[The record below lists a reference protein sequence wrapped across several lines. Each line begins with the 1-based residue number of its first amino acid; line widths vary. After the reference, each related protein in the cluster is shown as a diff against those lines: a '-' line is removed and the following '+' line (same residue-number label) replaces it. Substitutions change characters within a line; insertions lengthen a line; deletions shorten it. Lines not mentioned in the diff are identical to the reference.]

1 MLLLLI
7 LILFRSIH
15 LLNKEGSWRIRR
27 NWHNIAFLL
36 FIAFTLFTCVDP
48 YTPRL
53 DKFESLLVVDGLLT
67 DENKSNYVRLSRTF
81 DTLGKEPERISGA
94 MVTIKD
100 DLGNSTVLNEII
112 AGEYR
117 TDSTTFMGITGR
129 TYTLHIMTIDGNEYE
144 SEPCIMNPVPDI
156 DSLYFAEDQVLSEK
170 TGETLEGVRIYID
183 SNGES
188 ASNYYRWTYE
198 EWWKFSVPE
207 VKEYNYINDSTIL
220 PIAEVKKICWEN
232 RKSDEIIIRS
242 TISAAT
248 DAFEKNPVHFVASEE
263 TNHLLIQYC
272 IEVRQ
277 MSISQ
282 EEYAFWDLM
291 THLHESG
298 GDIFDNPPFQVF
310 SNIKSITNPV
320 EQVVGY
326 FQVAGAKK
334 KRIYIT
340 VNDVIDLDLPLYRYK
355 CEMFEKG
362 IIDYPPPKP
371 PDKGVWW
378 DDIYSGFTNSGF
390 TFTKP
395 TFTLDGRLL
404 RLVFVRPFCA
414 DCTLNGSLNKP
425 DFWVDIE

>member
-1 MLLLLI
+1 M
-7 LILFRSIH
+7 
-15 LLNKEGSWRIRR
+15 
-27 NWHNIAFLL
+27 
-36 FIAFTLFTCVDP
+36 
-48 YTPRL
+48 
-53 DKFESLLVVDGLLT
+53 VVDALLT
-67 DENKSNYVRLSRTF
+67 DENKSNFVRLSRTI

-94 MVTIKD
+94 HVTIKD
-100 DLGNSTVLNEII
+100 NQGNSTILNEII

-117 TDSTTFMGITGR
+117 TDSLMFMGIIGR
-129 TYTLHIMTIDGNEYE
+129 TYTLHIVTKEGEEYE
-144 SEPCIMNPVPDI
+144 SEPCLMYPVPVI
-156 DSLYFAEDQVLSEK
+156 DSLYFTKDRVISEK
-170 TGETLEGVRIYID
+170 TGENLEGVRIYID

-220 PIAEVKKICWEN
+220 PIAEVKKVCWGN
-232 RKSDEIIIRS
+232 HKSDEIDIRS
-242 TISAAT
+242 SISAST
-248 DAFEKNPVHFVASEE
+248 DAIEMKPVRFVSSEE

-291 THLHESG
+291 THLDQSG

-310 SNIKSITNPV
+310 SNIKSITDPD

-326 FQVAGAKK
+326 FQVSGAKK

-362 IIDYPPPKP
+362 IIDYPPPVFP
-371 PDKGVWW
+371 GGGVSW

-390 TFTKP
+390 TFIKP
-395 TFTLDGRLL
+395 TFTEEGKLL
-404 RLVFVRPFCA
+404 NSFSYDLFVPIA
-414 DCTLNGSLNKP
+414 L
-425 DFWVDIE
+425 

>member
-1 MLLLLI
+1 M
-7 LILFRSIH
+7 
-15 LLNKEGSWRIRR
+15 RR
-27 NWHNIAFLL
+27 KWHQIAFFL
-36 FIAFTLFTCVDP
+36 FTAFSLVTCVDP
-48 YTPRL
+48 YIPRL
-53 DKFESLLVVDGLLT
+53 DKFESLLVVDALLT

-94 MVTIKD
+94 LVSIKD

-117 TDSTTFMGITGR
+117 TDSLMFRGITGR
-129 TYTLHIMTIDGNEYE
+129 TYTLHIVTKEGDEYE
-144 SEPCIMNPVPDI
+144 SEPCLMYPVPDI
-156 DSLYFAEDQVLSEK
+156 DSLYYARDRVMSEK

-188 ASNYYRWTYE
+188 SSNYYRWTYE

-220 PIAEVKKICWEN
+220 PIAEVKKICWGN
-232 RKSDEIIIRS
+232 HKSDEINIQS
-242 TISAAT
+242 SISAAT
-248 DAFEKNPVHFVASEE
+248 DAIVMKPVHFVASEE
-263 TNHLLIQYC
+263 TDHLLIQYC

-291 THLHESG
+291 THLDQSG

-310 SNIKSITNPV
+310 SNIKSITNPD

-326 FQVAGAKK
+326 FQVSGAKK

-340 VNDVIDLDLPLYRYK
+340 VIDVIDLDLPLYRYK

-362 IIDYPPPKP
+362 IIDYPPPVF
-371 PDKGVWW
+371 PDRGVSW

-390 TFTKP
+390 TFIKP
-395 TFTLDGRLL
+395 TFTEEGKLL
-404 RLVFVRPFCA
+404 RLFFARPFCA